1 MKCLERKYPWWSSF
15 VSRDLKGEVF
25 VATDYEAQA
34 KVALQAMEK
43 DVTVLVSQINC
54 LQV

>member
-1 MKCLERKYPWWSSF
+1 MF
-15 VSRDLKGEVF
+15 RDLKGEVF
-25 VATDYEAQA
+25 VFRDLKGEVFAVSDNEAQA
-34 KVALQAMEK
+34 RVALRAMEK